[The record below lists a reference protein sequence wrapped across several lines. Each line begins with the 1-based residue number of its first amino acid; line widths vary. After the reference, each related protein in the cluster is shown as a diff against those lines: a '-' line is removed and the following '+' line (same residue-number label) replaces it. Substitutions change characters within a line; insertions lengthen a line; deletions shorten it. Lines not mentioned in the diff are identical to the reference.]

1 MIARMGKKRIIIC
14 AALILAACVGLAAFA
29 IGLNL
34 PEASGKTVK
43 KDGKLTIDCSHMDQ
57 GYVMVK
63 GKQSSKRLKVQ
74 VSTAGAKL
82 NYDLNGDGDYG
93 DSNDMRFTGHS
104 YTPKLTAGLN
114 LSMRYKNFDF
124 YALLTGAFGFY
135 LNWNTSVY
143 NTTLVNQ
150 AQAIMRR
157 IADDHYSS
165 DNPDGKYPR
174 LTYNKTMN
182 NDLSGFYHYKGDY
195 VKVKSLQ
202 LC

>member
-1 MIARMGKKRIIIC
+1 
-14 AALILAACVGLAAFA
+14 
-29 IGLNL
+29 
-34 PEASGKTVK
+34 
-43 KDGKLTIDCSHMDQ
+43 
-57 GYVMVK
+57 
-63 GKQSSKRLKVQ
+63 
-74 VSTAGAKL
+74 
-82 NYDLNGDGDYG
+82 
-93 DSNDMRFTGHS
+93 MRFTGHS

-202 LC
+202 LGYTLPKSLSDKLNMDGLRFYVNGENLFTFSSYPGQDPEIGTSVGYPLMRSISGGFQVNF